1 MDHAT
6 KMKRADQPDPAE
18 SHQFEDVVNRATEVF
33 ANQEKALRWL
43 GTPVGALQ
51 YSTPISLLGHPDG
64 RQAVLD
70 TLDKIEHGV
79 L

>member
-6 KMKRADQPDPAE
+6 RMQRADQPD
-18 SHQFEDVVNRATEVF
+18 QFEDVVNRATEVF

-51 YSTPISLLGHPDG
+51 YATPISMLGHPNG